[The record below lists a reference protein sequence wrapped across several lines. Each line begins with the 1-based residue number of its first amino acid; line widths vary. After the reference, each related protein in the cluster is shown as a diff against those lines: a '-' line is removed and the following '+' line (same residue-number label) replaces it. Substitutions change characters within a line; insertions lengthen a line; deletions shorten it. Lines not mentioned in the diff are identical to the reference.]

1 MKKIITLLFIL
12 SIVIVSNDVQAQKKK
27 SKKNGD
33 KAQVIDEDQSRVQ
46 FDVGFNPQQVSMINL
61 DTNGILLV
69 YTLYSDQT
77 VYINKYDKNLNKIY
91 STTLA
96 IADKSK
102 IASIKDYKQNLY
114 LLVIDDNY
122 YASSSSFTMNY
133 KVIEFNHI
141 SKKSSEV
148 EGVFEKKRMVQDLIP
163 CDGGAFLLTLDC
175 YTNSKM
181 GNRTMFNC
189 CLLGIPSLFGFTK
202 FPFNPYLVSI
212 NFKNKKTE
220 EQLLE
225 YVNQSAIL
233 AGDLDEEK
241 QELNLSIKNKVKK
254 KENRIYVANYKL
266 AGIGKATK
274 VKETEVD
281 LPDKKDFYSAKI
293 NTLNSDEKLVFG
305 TYGPETNYLTQSGG
319 VANGLYLSKV
329 VKGKCA
335 FTTVVRFDEL
345 ESYMTKN
352 QKKKKDAGAASS
364 KKEKSYSG
372 GVLFHDIIEDENQFI
387 LTAENYYPTYHTES
401 YYNYQTKSYT
411 TRQVFDGYL
420 YDKLI
425 ILGFTKDGKKK
436 WEQNIKLP
444 YYRTFT
450 PGALLV
456 RNEIVEA
463 DLYFT
468 MALSDGAI
476 KFVKLTKDNTVSQL
490 TSLEEIENIDGDEVI
505 ERNFI
510 NGGVLYE
517 NNYIVYGWEK
527 IVKEKDGKKN
537 KSTKDAKTVVFINKI
552 AVYPE

>member
-1 MKKIITLLFIL
+1 MKKIIILLFIIGVTSFGHNAL
-12 SIVIVSNDVQAQKKK
+12 AQKKK

-46 FDVGFNPQQVSMINL
+46 FDIGTNPQQVSMISL
-61 DTNGILLV
+61 DTNGMMLV
-69 YTLYSDQT
+69 YTLFGDQN
-77 VYINKYDKNLNKIY
+77 VYINKYDKNLNKVY
-91 STTLA
+91 TTT
-96 IADKSK
+96 INFDEKSM
-102 IASIKDYKQNLY
+102 ISSIKEYKDYIY
-114 LLVIDDNY
+114 LLIIDYLNY
-122 YASSSSFTMNY
+122 APGYTQNY
-133 KVIEFNHI
+133 KVIEFNMLT
-141 SKKSSEV
+141 KKSIEV
-148 EGVFEKKRMVQDLIP
+148 TGVFEKNRMINTLIP
-163 CDGGAFLLTLDC
+163 CDGGVFITTLDC
-175 YTNSKM
+175 LTPGKM
-181 GNRTMFNC
+181 SSRIMLNC
-189 CLLGIPSLFGFTK
+189 LGLGIPSLFGYTK
-202 FPFNPYLVSI
+202 FPYNPYLVSI
-212 NFKNKKTE
+212 NFKNKKTD

-233 AGDLDEEK
+233 GGDLDEEK

-266 AGIGKATK
+266 AGTGKASK

-281 LPDKKDFYSAKI
+281 LPEKKDFYSAKI

-305 TYGPETNYLTQSGG
+305 TYGPETEYLTENSGSS
-319 VANGLYLSKV
+319 AQGLYLSKV
-329 VKGKCA
+329 VNGKCA

-345 ESYMTKN
+345 ESFMTKN
-352 QKKKKDAGAASS
+352 QKKKKDAGVAPS
-364 KKEKSYSG
+364 KKERAYSG

-401 YYNYQTKSYT
+401 YYNYSTKSYT
-411 TRQVFDGYL
+411 TRTVFDGYV

-450 PGALLV
+450 PRILLV
-456 RNEIVEA
+456 RNEIVES

-468 MALSDGAI
+468 MAMSDGTI

-490 TSLEEIENIDGDEVI
+490 SSTEEIENIDGESVL

-510 NGGVLYE
+510 NGGVLYD
-517 NNYIVYGWEK
+517 NHYIVYGWEK

-537 KSTKDAKTVVFINKI
+537 KSTKDAKTVMFVNKI